1 MPEYMSIKD
10 VAEYLNVEY
19 KTVYRLVRQGEIP
32 AAKVGGVYRIHSGD
46 VESYLQ
52 QQMRQVAPEQQVTEP
67 EVELMKCGVCYR
79 LLHDDHEVGGLCST
93 ADCDVTICSTCWREG
108 HRQCSI
114 HRPSRVEQFQQAKR
128 RLETGELPRLVA
140 ALEARQREQ
149 NYIRRFDTKVQRIT
163 KVWHPLRNQIISPTQ
178 PWSQLHQTSDKM
190 VTLMQLL
197 HTGFLEEGIEQ
208 GMPINAATRYHLPG
222 QGEQELGLVLEARV
236 FSHMEAFV
244 ERGFDTEPATL
255 AELNAL
261 LDEIQRDAEGFDAAY
276 LVGLASPTG
285 WTEAAQ
291 AYVATGETGS
301 TFHHRLVLPCL
312 VDLTALN
319 VIYNPDDERLRPLV
333 PLFAPRLP
341 EEEIARVI
349 EHVKHALVL
358 SSGVSIQDVHLETGI
373 EEPLIRQAFGKLV
386 SQGAHR
392 LEELPGVGPVIVRT
406 S

>member
-1 MPEYMSIKD
+1 
-10 VAEYLNVEY
+10 
-19 KTVYRLVRQGEIP
+19 
-32 AAKVGGVYRIHSGD
+32 
-46 VESYLQ
+46 
-52 QQMRQVAPEQQVTEP
+52 
-67 EVELMKCGVCYR
+67 
-79 LLHDDHEVGGLCST
+79 
-93 ADCDVTICSTCWREG
+93 
-108 HRQCSI
+108 
-114 HRPSRVEQFQQAKR
+114 
-128 RLETGELPRLVA
+128 
-140 ALEARQREQ
+140 
-149 NYIRRFDTKVQRIT
+149 
-163 KVWHPLRNQIISPTQ
+163 
-178 PWSQLHQTSDKM
+178 
-190 VTLMQLL
+190 
-197 HTGFLEEGIEQ
+197 
-208 GMPINAATRYHLPG
+208 
-222 QGEQELGLVLEARV
+222 
-236 FSHMEAFV
+236 V

-261 LDEIQRDAEGFDAAY
+261 LDEIQRAAEGFNAAY